1 MHGVVVVAA
10 GEAVRLA
17 GGRVRQRLRGGQVGG
32 VHGTPAGRGVQLRG
46 LVMAV
51 VAVAAEVVGLQEAA
65 RVQRERGCRA
75 VQVLQLRWQRQGV
88 ANWRQQVCQL
98 VQVRL
103 QRRRTLHNT
112 TSRVTTYSLRGD
124 SPDLVLLL
132 EHNATVSHT
141 SSLEPGAFVSGLM
154 LRA

>member
-17 GGRVRQRLRGGQVGG
+17 GGRVRQRLRGGQMGG
-32 VHGTPAGRGVQLRG
+32 VHGPPAGRWVQLGG

-65 RVQRERGCRA
+65 RVQRERGRRA

-103 QRRRTLHNT
+103 QRRRTLHKYN
-112 TSRVTTYSLRGD
+112 LKGHN
-124 SPDLVLLL
+124 VLLKRGQPR
-132 EHNATVSHT
+132 SGST
-141 SSLEPGAFVSGLM
+141 S
-154 LRA
+154 